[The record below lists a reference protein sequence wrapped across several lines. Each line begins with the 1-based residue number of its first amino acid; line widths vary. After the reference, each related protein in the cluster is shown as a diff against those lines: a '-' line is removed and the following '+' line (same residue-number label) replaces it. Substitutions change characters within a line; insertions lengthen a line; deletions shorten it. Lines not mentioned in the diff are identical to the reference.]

1 MHLSAHAAAIPE
13 GGGFFID
20 TVYSTTPSGSVQICN
35 GNSVTFSL
43 NSNMTSIPGFF
54 TYQWKLDN
62 VNIPGATQKNYTA
75 NVTGNYTLV
84 IGRPNGDTTV
94 NAAALV
100 VNPNP
105 VADFTFSPTTNCAG
119 VPIGFFPQ
127 ANSPTSIYQWE
138 FGDGSS
144 ETASIPLHAFFRNYG
159 NGTDDFSVKLTVTDN
174 KGCTNQKTNVVT
186 IKQKPEAKL
195 SGTTTVCTGS
205 SQSTFTFN
213 NASGTQSINTNYQII
228 WGDGTADLILSV
240 FNTAQTHIYNRG
252 SSTLL
257 EIVTGDNGCKDT
269 LTRIIYLGSN
279 PSAGIASPG
288 NTNICENSPLTF
300 PISNIATNSPGTNY
314 TILFNDGTPN
324 ITFDQANTL
333 TSVTHIYTK
342 NSCGTTS
349 NSISNSFIAKIEATN
364 PCATTQGS
372 VTPIYVSGY
381 PKPGISASTNNT
393 CINVPVSVTNISPN
407 FKTVS
412 TNGQCTNGFKVWEIS
427 PNSGYTLAVGQSLGN
442 RFNDSNPENWD
453 PSPSNTLNITFSTA
467 GTYTV
472 RLYLGG
478 SSTCGSAFTETTIC
492 VNPVPTSSF
501 TLDNN
506 IGCMPVTVA
515 TTNNSSAATCG
526 INTPQWSVSYAN
538 PTACSPNASS
548 FSVTSG
554 TLTSNNPGFSFNNPG
569 TYTVQLITIAPNNAC
584 ASLPITRTVTVK
596 SPPNVSIQV
605 PATVCS
611 GQFISVTQIVNNCYA
626 TNPTP
631 TYAWT
636 ITGATPG
643 SSAAANPG
651 PILITTAGTQIV
663 TLSVTNECGTSSDT
677 KNILVYET
685 PAITGTLTSP
695 SSCAGSNGNI
705 QLSGLTPSGI
715 YSVKYTKAAIITTL
729 TKTADVSGVI
739 LLSGLTAGTYTNV
752 FVIQNGCSSNALG
765 PFVLTDPNAP
775 NQPTVVNSGPVC
787 SGTTVQ
793 FSATAT
799 TPGVTYSW
807 SGPNGYTSALQ
818 NPVINN
824 IAANAGGIYTVTVS
838 LSGCSSSA
846 TTTVVVNATPALPTV
861 APVAYCQNTTATP
874 LTAGATSGNTL
885 RWFTV
890 ASGGSPLALA
900 PTPSTASTGTTQYYV
915 SQITASGCESGRA
928 TLTVTVSSTPIITNV
943 IANNTLTCGGNEG
956 SLVITGLSAGVT
968 YTVKYTRGGSAN
980 TVSKTADGSGII
992 TVGGLNLGAYSNI
1005 FVQLGGCSS
1014 NVITGPFIILDPSP
1028 PNVPTVGNS
1037 GPVCSGSTL
1046 ALSAV
1051 STTPGVT
1058 YAWVGPNGFTS
1069 TLQNPAIS
1077 NVALT
1082 AAGTYTVTV
1091 KINNCQVPGTT
1102 VVVVR
1107 ATPAAPGVSPLGV
1120 CENSTPVSLST
1131 TTQSVNTPNWYLTP
1145 TGGVASG
1152 IAPIPPTTP
1161 VGVTTYYVS
1170 ETTPAGCEG
1179 ARAAL
1184 VVTVSST
1191 PNITGAN
1198 TFNPTTCLGT
1208 EGKIELTGLAI
1219 NTAYQ
1224 AYYSKN
1230 SSPVGPVNITSN
1242 ATGVLTI
1249 TDLTA
1254 GSYQN
1259 IRVQLGSCVSNLVG
1273 PFTLTDP
1280 SNPSAATFQPIT
1292 SVCSG
1297 NTLVLNATSTTPGVT
1312 YAWAGPN
1319 NFSSN
1324 LQNPAIANATIL
1336 ATGNYTVTVSK
1347 NNCTATSAISAT
1359 VNPTPPGPSVIDVH
1373 YCKDAIAVALTATA
1387 QSGST
1392 VVWYANASG
1401 GAPLAS
1407 APIPSTAVLGNTTY
1421 YVSQLTTEGC
1431 EGPRSA
1437 ITVSV
1442 TGIPV
1447 ANTVT
1452 DKMYC
1457 TGINTGNIVFSSSIV
1472 GTVYNWT
1479 NTNPAIG
1486 LDASGIG
1493 TISFTTTN
1501 TNPAAISATIQV
1513 TPSVGGCDGAP
1524 VSFTITILP
1533 KPALSS
1539 GLIPTPVCTGTL
1551 FQYTATSATANVS
1564 YSWSRPAVAG
1574 ISKPATSSSN
1584 SSGIIS
1590 ETLYNVSQAPIIVR
1604 YQVTMQSNGCAAIQA
1619 VDLTVNPDAKA
1630 QFTST
1635 TLALCAPGVIDNNNI
1650 NATAYPFANVS
1661 YRWLANNNSIGT
1673 SFTFPGYTIT
1683 LPNDTVQIK
1692 LAAISLYGCKTD
1704 TAQQTFKTI
1713 ARPTPAFVASTKIGC
1728 GPLVVSFSNTTTPQP
1743 YQQFNYTWRFGNGTT
1758 STLKDPLAVTFQ
1770 PSKSHLDTTYYI
1782 TLTAALQCDTIT
1794 TLRDS
1799 VIVRS
1804 TPIALFQPDTTI
1816 GCSLNTSPYTF
1827 TAFNISIG
1835 KPNTYFW
1842 SYGDN
1847 TYDTTF
1853 TESPVS
1859 HVFKTF
1865 SITTYTISLRAQN
1878 ECGSNKDS
1886 IKIIVYP
1893 RNIFAKLFVEGPN
1906 TWGCAPDTMT
1916 FRNVSSGAT
1925 RYEINFGDGSAD
1937 SIYVSDKSVETIK
1950 HFYKNA
1956 GVYTVSMKASNGC
1969 VNTDTTVYLQIQ
1981 MFSKPGVGFSTSK
1994 NAYCLNERVQFTNQ
2008 SDLGYS
2014 YQWDFGDGT
2023 GSVGF
2028 SPAHLYT
2035 LPGTYLVKLIIRSIN
2050 AGATICSDSL
2060 TKQII
2065 INPLPVLSLN
2075 SNLQIKNCAPYNFTG
2090 NANQPAGNIVNWFF
2104 SDPLSSDTTSLGNIG
2119 THTFFDAGDF
2129 SIRVT
2134 ALNSL
2139 GCSDTGYLTAKVIA
2153 SPRAAFLASDSIK
2166 CFKQDTVVF
2175 TNQTTYAGADVVV
2188 YNWKVTDTLKKTTT
2202 HFTYDFRVP
2211 DTISAA
2217 RIYQV
2222 KLTATSSFGCK
2233 DSVTKI
2239 ISFLP
2244 PAIAKFNFTNSRGCA
2259 PLTITVNNTSLYAD
2273 AFKWY
2278 LNDTLVSTVVTP
2290 LNMILSRPGTTYA
2303 IKLVANRA
2311 TGCVADSVTQTM
2323 ATYEKPVVNFSSLDI
2338 KPGCTGNLQLQLT
2351 DLSIGNADPVDSWF
2365 WDFGDGSESRN
2376 KNPAYSYTIPGKYIV
2391 KHAVTN
2397 NKGCISDTL
2406 SRTYTNFGKPT
2417 LRFTLNDVCLG
2428 TPIRPVIILN
2438 DPGFGS
2444 TRITKYLW
2452 DFGDGTTDTASL
2464 PVHNYTKEGQY
2475 KVTLTV
2481 VADSSCVS
2489 DSSSKT
2495 IRILGKP
2502 IANYSFTNN
2511 CVNVPV
2517 LFFDKSALGFGQ
2529 TGNTLYMWDF
2539 GDGSARSNLQ
2549 NPVHAYRNT
2558 GTYAVSLVVSSLLC
2572 QNVTDTFRR
2581 SVKIVTGRD
2590 GIVYPRI
2597 TTARELPIQLKAQP
2611 GVAYKWLPSTGL
2623 NADTLQNP
2631 TALYRAGDPSSIFYT
2646 IQIKDTSGCTIIDG
2660 QEVWIF
2666 NEPDI
2671 QAPTAFTPNGDG
2683 ANDRFQPAYIEIT
2696 RLQYFRIFDRWG
2708 KLIFETSDMGQTW
2721 DGTYQGKPLPMDTF
2735 VFVASGIDKK
2745 GNTVIRKGNVTLI
2758 RD

>member
-1 MHLSAHAAAIPE
+1 MS
-13 GGGFFID
+13 
-20 TVYSTTPSGSVQICN
+20 
-35 GNSVTFSL
+35 
-43 NSNMTSIPGFF
+43 SIPGSF
-54 TYQWKLDN
+54 TYQWKKDN
-62 VNIPGATQKNYTA
+62 ANIFGANQKNYTA
-75 NVTGNYTLV
+75 NETGNYTLV

-127 ANSPTSIYQWE
+127 ANDPTSIYQWD
-138 FGDGSS
+138 FGDGNT
-144 ETASIPLHAFFRNYG
+144 ETASNPLHAFFNNYG
-159 NGTDDFSVKLTVTDN
+159 NGTETFSVKLTVKDIN
-174 KGCTNQKTNVVT
+174 NCTNQKTNVVT

-195 SGTTTVCTGS
+195 SGDTTECTGLA
-205 SQSTFTFN
+205 QNTFSFN
-213 NASGTQSINTNYQII
+213 NASGTSSTNILYKII
-228 WGDGTADLILSV
+228 WGDGSSDTEITV
-240 FNTAQTHIYNRG
+240 FNTSQSHSYNRG
-252 SSTLL
+252 LNTLL
-257 EIVTGDNGCKDT
+257 EIVTGANGCKDT
-269 LTRIIYLGSN
+269 LTKTIYVGSN

-288 NTNICENSPLTF
+288 NTNICELSALTF
-300 PISNIATNSPGTNY
+300 PISEIANNSPGTKY
-314 TILFNDGTPN
+314 TLLFNDGTPN
-324 ITFDQANTL
+324 ISFTQQNVF
-333 TSVTHIYTK
+333 TSVTHVYTI

-349 NSISNSFIAKIEATN
+349 NNVANSFIAKIEATN

-372 VTPIYVSGY
+372 VTPIYVSSR
-381 PKPGISASTNNT
+381 PQPAISISASSLVT
-393 CINVPVSVTNISPN
+393 CVNVPVTIVNSSPI
-407 FKTVS
+407 FKSVS
-412 TNGQCTNGFKVWEIS
+412 TNGNCSNGAKVWEIS
-427 PNSGYTLAVGQSLGN
+427 PTAGYTLATGQTLGN
-442 RFNDSNPENWD
+442 TFNNPNPGNWT
-453 PSPSNTLNITFSTA
+453 SSNTNSLAITFNTP

-472 RLYLGG
+472 KLILGG

-501 TLDNN
+501 TIDNN
-506 IGCMPVTVA
+506 IGCMPVSVA
-515 TTNNSSAATCG
+515 TTNNSSAAICG
-526 INTPQWSVSYAN
+526 NNTPQWSVSYAN
-538 PTACSPNASS
+538 PAACAPNASS

-554 TLTSNNPGFSFNNPG
+554 TLTSNTPSFSFNNPG
-569 TYTVQLITIAPNNAC
+569 TYTVQLITVAPNNAC
-584 ASLPITRTVTVK
+584 ASLPFTKTVTVK

-611 GQFISVTQIVNNCYA
+611 GQSISVTQIVNNCYS

-636 ITGATPG
+636 ITGGTPG
-643 SSAAANPG
+643 SSVAANPG
-651 PILITTAGTQIV
+651 AVLMSTAGTQIV
-663 TLSVTNECGTSSDT
+663 TLSVTNECGTVSDS

-685 PAITGTLTSP
+685 PSITGTLTSP

-705 QLSGLTPSGI
+705 QLSGLTPSGT
-715 YSVKYTKAAIITTL
+715 YSVTYTKAGVTTSL
-729 TKTADVSGVI
+729 TKTADISGVV
-739 LLSGLTAGTYTNV
+739 LLTGLTAGTYTNV
-752 FVIQNGCSSNALG
+752 YVIQNGCPSNALG
-765 PFVLTDPNAP
+765 PFVLTDPTAP
-775 NQPTVVNSGPVC
+775 NQPIVTNSGPVC
-787 SGTTVQ
+787 SGTTIQ
-793 FSATAT
+793 FTAAST

-807 SGPNGYTSALQ
+807 SGPNGYTSSLQ

-824 IAANAGGIYTVTVS
+824 IASNAGGIYTVTVS

-861 APVAYCQNTTATP
+861 APVSYCQNASASP

-890 ASGGSPLALA
+890 ASGGSPLALT
-900 PTPSTASTGTTQYYV
+900 PTPSTATIGTTLYYV
-915 SQITASGCESGRA
+915 SQITASGCESARA
-928 TLTVTVSSTPIITNV
+928 ALTVTVSTTPIITNV
-943 IANNTLTCGGNEG
+943 TANNTLTCGGNEG
-956 SLVITGLSAGVT
+956 SLVINGLSAGVT
-968 YTVKYTRGGSAN
+968 YTVKYTRGGSN
-980 TVSKTADGSGII
+980 VSVIKTADGNGTI
-992 TVGGLNLGAYSNI
+992 TVFSLTMSVYKDI
-1005 FVQLGGCSS
+1005 FVQLGGCNS
-1014 NVITGPFIILDPSP
+1014 NVITDQFFIIDPTPPNP
-1028 PNVPTVGNS
+1028 PNVSNS
-1037 GPVCSGSTL
+1037 GPVCSGTTL

-1051 STTPGVT
+1051 SPTPGVT
-1058 YAWVGPNGFTS
+1058 YSWVGPNGFASTQQYPVINITS
-1069 TLQNPAIS
+1069 LA
-1077 NVALT
+1077 

-1091 KINNCQVPGTT
+1091 SINNCKVLGTT
-1102 VVVVR
+1102 VAVIN
-1107 ATPAAPGVSPLGV
+1107 ATPSAPGVTPVGI
-1120 CENSTPVSLST
+1120 CENSTPVTLSAT
-1131 TTQSVNTPNWYLTP
+1131 KQLSNTLSWYSNAVGGTASSTAPTAPSSP
-1145 TGGVASG
+1145 TGVS
-1152 IAPIPPTTP
+1152 
-1161 VGVTTYYVS
+1161 TYYVTQ
-1170 ETTPAGCEG
+1170 TTAAGCES

-1184 VVTVSST
+1184 TVTVSTT
-1191 PNITGAN
+1191 PNISGITPTNPTSCAGNEGKLELSGLSAN
-1198 TFNPTTCLGT
+1198 TL
-1208 EGKIELTGLAI
+1208 
-1219 NTAYQ
+1219 YQ
-1224 AYYSKN
+1224 TYYTKN
-1230 SSPVGPVNITSN
+1230 SAPVGPVSITSN

-1249 TDLTA
+1249 TTLTA
-1254 GSYQN
+1254 GTYEN

-1280 SNPSAATFQPIT
+1280 SNPAAATFQSIT
-1292 SVCSG
+1292 AVCSG
-1297 NTLVLNATSTTPGVT
+1297 NTLVLNATSTTPGVS
-1312 YAWAGPN
+1312 YSWAGPN
-1319 NFSSN
+1319 NFTSN
-1324 LQNPAIANATIL
+1324 QQNPSIANASVL

-1359 VNPTPPGPSVIDVH
+1359 VNPTPPAPSVIDVH
-1373 YCKDAIAVALTATA
+1373 YCKDAIAIPLTATA
-1387 QSGST
+1387 QTGST
-1392 VVWYANASG
+1392 LFWYANATG

-1407 APIPSTAVLGNTTY
+1407 APIPSTTVLGNTTY
-1421 YVSQLTTEGC
+1421 YVSQLTAAGC

-1442 TGIPV
+1442 TGIPI

-1452 DKMYC
+1452 DKTYC
-1457 TGINTGNIVFSSSIV
+1457 TGINTGNIVFTGNIV

-1479 NTNPAIG
+1479 NTNAAIG
-1486 LDASGIG
+1486 LGTSGIG

-1539 GLIPTPVCTGTL
+1539 PLIPTPVCTGTL
-1551 FQYTATSATANVS
+1551 FQYTSTSATASVI
-1564 YSWSRPAVAG
+1564 YSWIRQAVVG
-1574 ISKPATSSSN
+1574 ISNPATSSSN
-1584 SSGIIS
+1584 TSGIIS
-1590 ETLYNVSQAPIIVR
+1590 ETLLNVTQGPIVVR
-1604 YQVTMQSNGCAAIQA
+1604 YQVTLQSNGCSAIQA

-1635 TLALCAPGVIDNNNI
+1635 TIALCAPGLIDNNNI
-1650 NATAYPFANVS
+1650 KATAYPFANGS
-1661 YRWLANNNSIGT
+1661 YRWLANNTSIGT
-1673 SFTFPGYTIT
+1673 TLTFPGYTIT
-1683 LPNDTVQIK
+1683 LPNDTIQIK

-1704 TAQQTFKTI
+1704 TARQTFKTI

-1816 GCSLNTSPYTF
+1816 GCSINTSPYTF
-1827 TAFNISIG
+1827 KAFNISIG

-1847 TYDTTF
+1847 TYDTSF
-1853 TESPVS
+1853 TESTVT

-1886 IKIIVYP
+1886 IKIIVFP
-1893 RNIFAKLFVEGPN
+1893 RNIFAKLFVDGPN
-1906 TWGCAPDTMT
+1906 TWGCAPDSMT

-1950 HFYKNA
+1950 HFYKKS

-1981 MFSKPGVGFSTSK
+1981 MFIKPSVGFTTAK
-1994 NAYCLNERVQFTNQ
+1994 NTYCLKETVQFTNQ

-2028 SPAHLYT
+2028 SPSHTYT
-2035 LPGTYLVKLIIRSIN
+2035 LPGTYQVKLIIRSIN

-2060 TKQII
+2060 TKQIT
-2065 INPLPVLSLN
+2065 INPLPILSLN
-2075 SNLQIKNCAPYNFTG
+2075 SNLQIKNCAPYNFIG
-2090 NANQPAGNIVNWFF
+2090 NANQPLGNIVNWFF
-2104 SDPLSSDTTSLGNIG
+2104 SDPGSSDTTSLGNIG

-2129 SIRVT
+2129 TIRVT
-2134 ALNSL
+2134 ALNSV

-2166 CFKQDTVVF
+2166 CFKQDTVLF

-2188 YNWKVTDTLKKTTT
+2188 YNWKVNDTLKKTTT

-2211 DTISAA
+2211 DTVTTSFT
-2217 RIYQV
+2217 YQV

-2233 DSVTKI
+2233 DSAIKI
-2239 ISFLP
+2239 IRFLP
-2244 PAIAKFNFTNSRGCA
+2244 PSIAKFNFTNSRGCA

-2278 LNDTLVSTVVTP
+2278 LNDTLVSSQVSP
-2290 LNMILSRPGTTYA
+2290 QNILLTRPATTYS
-2303 IKLVANRA
+2303 IKLVANRSSA
-2311 TGCVADSVTQTM
+2311 CVADSITQTM
-2323 ATYEKPVVNFSSLDI
+2323 ATYEKPVVNFNYTI
-2338 KPGCTGNLQLQLT
+2338 NKPACSGIFQLQLT
-2351 DLSIGNADPVDSWF
+2351 DQSIGNADPVNSWF
-2365 WDFGDGSESRN
+2365 WDMGDGTQSNN
-2376 KNPAYSYTIPGKYIV
+2376 KNPSYGYTLPGKYTI
-2391 KHAVTN
+2391 KHAVKN
-2397 NKGCISDTL
+2397 DKGCISDTL
-2406 SRTYTNFGKPT
+2406 TKTFTNFGKPT

-2428 TPIRPVIILN
+2428 TPVEPVITLN

-2444 TRITKYLW
+2444 TRMAKYLW
-2452 DFGDGTTDTASL
+2452 DFGDGSTDTTSL
-2464 PVHNYTKEGQY
+2464 PVHTYKKEGQY
-2475 KVTLTV
+2475 TVTLTV
-2481 VADSSCVS
+2481 VSDSSCVS

-2502 IANYSFTNN
+2502 VANFDFVNN
-2511 CVNVPV
+2511 CINVPV
-2517 LFFDKSALGFGQ
+2517 LFFDKSALGYAQ
-2529 TGNTLYMWDF
+2529 TGNTLYVWDF

-2549 NPVHAYRNT
+2549 NPVHIYRNT
-2558 GTYAVSLVVSSLLC
+2558 GTYPVSLVVSSLLC
-2572 QNVTDTFRR
+2572 QNVTDTFSR

-2597 TTARELPIQLKAQP
+2597 TTARELPVQLKAQP

-2631 TALYRAGDPSSIFYT
+2631 TALYRTGDPSSIYYA
-2646 IQIKDTSGCTIIDG
+2646 IQIKDTSGCMITDG